1 MRFLSPW
8 ALLFAVLSVPIIL
21 LYMLK
26 RRRRDVLVSS
36 TLLWQQL
43 LRDREANAP
52 WQKLRR
58 NLLLLL
64 QLLGLALLTLALA
77 RPALPTETVV
87 SGNAVLLLDVSA
99 SMQAR
104 DVAPSRFEAA
114 RAAALEIIKELG
126 PGDAVTLIAV
136 GPQVELL
143 AQAERDPG
151 RLRRALEQ
159 LAPTAGAADWESALA
174 LAGAGTA
181 GAPDTE
187 ILLISDGALPEELP
201 AVAGRLRL
209 IDVGGGGRNVAL
221 TALAT
226 RHGERGP
233 QAFLVATNYGNA
245 EVTPLVEVRVDG
257 QLFDARRLPIP
268 AEDAATWTLTDLP
281 YDARVVEARLSDP
294 DPAENALTL
303 DDAAWAVRGASDKRS
318 VLLVSEG
325 NLFLERALGAL
336 PTPALTRVAPGDP
349 LPEGDHDLV
358 VYDAVAPET
367 LPQGNVWL
375 IAPPTTVEEP
385 RLAVSGVFSDT
396 ALTRVA
402 RDDPRL
408 RYVDLSDVHVLRAR
422 KVTPAADA
430 EVLIEAAGGPLLFV
444 VERPTGR
451 LAVLTFDLHDSD
463 LPLRVAFPLLTAQLV
478 DWLLPAGDG
487 LGDVSSVRP
496 GEPVPLRR
504 HPEAARIVITAPT
517 GEEQV
522 IPEDAARPTFAAT
535 EHLGVY
541 AVRQLDRDGA
551 PVATSAFAVNL
562 FDPTESEI
570 APKATVRV
578 GERPLEAAEAMTE
591 GRQELWPW
599 FVVGALLVLSVEWGR
614 YYGVRFA
621 ILGELVDR
629 SNVKDVSRNPSTTLR
644 TGTHHEAL

>member
-1 MRFLSPW
+1 MRFLSPG
-8 ALLFAVLSVPIIL
+8 ALLFAALSVPIIL

-26 RRRRDVLVSS
+26 LRRRDVLVSS

-87 SGNAVLLLDVSA
+87 SGNVVLLIDVSA

-114 RAAALEIIKELG
+114 RAAALELVGELG
-126 PGDAVTLIAV
+126 PGDAATLIAV
-136 GPQVELL
+136 GPQAELL

-159 LAPTAGAADWESALA
+159 LSPTSGAADWDAALA
-174 LAGAGTA
+174 LAGASTA
-181 GAPDTE
+181 GVPDAE

-201 AVAGRLRL
+201 AIAGRLRL

-226 RHGERGP
+226 RRGERGP
-233 QAFLVATNYGNA
+233 QAFLVATNYGDA
-245 EVTPLVEVRVDG
+245 EITPLVEVRVDG
-257 QLFDARRLPIP
+257 QLFDARRFSIP

-281 YDARVVEARLSDP
+281 YDARVVEARLSDVGL
-294 DPAENALTL
+294 AENALAL
-303 DDAAWAVRGASDKRS
+303 DDAAWAVRGATGERS

-336 PTPALTRVAPGDP
+336 PTLALTRVAPGDP

-375 IAPPTTVEEP
+375 IAPPSTVKEP
-385 RLAVSGVFSDT
+385 LLTVSGVFSNT
-396 ALTRVA
+396 ALIRVA

-408 RYVDLSDVHVLRAR
+408 RYVDLSDVHVLRAQDIE
-422 KVTPAADA
+422 PPEDA

-444 VERPTGR
+444 AERPTGR
-451 LAVLTFDLHDSD
+451 LAVLAFDLHDSD

-487 LGDVSSVRP
+487 VGDVSSVRP
-496 GEPVPLRR
+496 GDPVPLRR
-504 HPEAARIVITAPT
+504 HPEAARIAVITPA
-517 GEEQV
+517 GEEHV
-522 IPEDAARPTFAAT
+522 IPEDAARPTFAMT
-535 EHLGVY
+535 ERLGVY
-541 AVRQLDRDGA
+541 AVRQLDQDGA
-551 PVATSAFAVNL
+551 QVAASAFAVNL
-562 FDPTESEI
+562 FDAEETDV
-570 APKATVRV
+570 APRETVRV
-578 GERPLEAAEAMTE
+578 GARPLEAAEATVE
-591 GRQELWPW
+591 GRRELWPW
-599 FVVGALLVLSVEWGR
+599 FVVGALLVLGVEWGR
-614 YYGVRFA
+614 YYGVPSISDLRFWIDA
-621 ILGELVDR
+621 CNARI
-629 SNVKDVSRNPSTTLR
+629 
-644 TGTHHEAL
+644 A